1 MHQRDEDNGG
11 EVLRESGT
19 IQIMRDGF
27 QLDQL
32 DRIVEALKQDGYT
45 CALLTGS
52 SELGAAFSNPQTR
65 LLLTAAAT
73 DPANLSESIKTHCRE
88 HDVPVLV
95 YLNQPGPDCFES
107 VLPEVDDFLLAP
119 LNLRDLQLRV
129 NRLTS
134 GRDRWAQTQ
143 EKLSAELATQQF
155 IGTAPAFLAAV
166 EKIPR
171 FASCD
176 ATVLLV
182 GVTGTG
188 KELCARAIHYLSA
201 RAKKP
206 FLPVNCGSIP
216 PELFESEMFGHEQGA
231 FTDARQQRRG
241 LITQAEGGTLFLDEV
256 DSLAQS
262 AQVKLLRVLQ
272 ERQYRPLGG
281 QYRRAEVRV
290 IAATNQNLKV
300 QMQAGTFREDLF
312 YRLNVLTLNLPALR
326 DRKEDIVPLAMHFV
340 KLAAQEYDRRVKELS
355 TSAIQKL
362 NSHTWPG
369 NVRELENVIRQAVVL
384 TCGHVI
390 RARDLQ
396 LATNEVAT
404 TRGLKGSLKA
414 SKAHL
419 IREFEQTY
427 LEETMLACS
436 GNISKAARMAG
447 KDRRSFFALL
457 KKYGIGQEQIC
468 VPMIESHALA

>member
-1 MHQRDEDNGG
+1 MSD
-11 EVLRESGT
+11 SGT

-27 QLDQL
+27 QPDQV
-32 DRIVEALKQDGYT
+32 DRIAEALREDGHG
-45 CALLTGS
+45 CALFTGC
-52 SELGAAFSNPQTR
+52 SEIGAAFSSPQTR
-65 LLLTAAAT
+65 LLLLAAAGP
-73 DPANLSESIKTHCRE
+73 DMAQLVEAIKSHRSK

-95 YLNQPGPDCFES
+95 YLSQPGADAFES

-119 LNLRDLQLRV
+119 LNLRDLRLRAS
-129 NRLTS
+129 RLMF
-134 GRDRWAQTQ
+134 GRDS
-143 EKLSAELATQQF
+143 SARPQDSLFSDLAAQQF
-155 IGTAPAFLAAV
+155 IGSAPAFLAAV

-182 GVTGTG
+182 GATGTG

-206 FLPVNCGSIP
+206 FLPINCGSIP

-231 FTDARQQRRG
+231 FTDARQARRG
-241 LITQAEGGTLFLDEV
+241 LLSQAEGGTLFLDEV
-256 DSLAQS
+256 DSLAHS

-281 QYRRAEVRV
+281 QYRRADVRV
-290 IAATNQNLKV
+290 IAATNQNLHA

-312 YRLNVLTLNLPALR
+312 YRLNVVTLNLPALR
-326 DRKEDIVPLAMHFV
+326 DRREDIVSLAMHFL
-340 KLAAQEYDRRVKELS
+340 KIARQEYGRSIKDLS
-355 TSAIQKL
+355 SSAIQKL
-362 NSHTWPG
+362 NSYNWPG
-369 NVRELENVIRQAVVL
+369 NVRELENVIRQAVIL
-384 TCGHVI
+384 GQGHII
-390 RARDLQ
+390 RACDIQ
-396 LATNEVAT
+396 IASSEVAPASPA
-404 TRGLKGSLKA
+404 LGSLKA

-419 IREFEQTY
+419 VEEFERDY
-427 LEETMLACS
+427 LEKTLVACR

-457 KKYGIGQEQIC
+457 KKYDIGHTPA
-468 VPMIESHALA
+468 PMLESQALA